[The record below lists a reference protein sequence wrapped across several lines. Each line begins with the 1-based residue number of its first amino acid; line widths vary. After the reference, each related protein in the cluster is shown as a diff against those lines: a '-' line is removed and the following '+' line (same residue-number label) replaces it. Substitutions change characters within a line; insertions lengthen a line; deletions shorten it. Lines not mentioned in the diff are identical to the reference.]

1 MLIDE
6 ATIKVTSGSGGD
18 GRIAYYIN
26 RGKPCGGDGGRGG
39 NVSALINPQMTSLLP
54 YVERKEREA
63 ESGGN
68 GGTFNK
74 SGRNADELVLYF
86 PPGTHLTDLE
96 TGEVIELTS
105 SETPVQLCRGGNGG
119 WGNATINLSSN
130 HLFDKAN
137 PGQKGNTRCFKVA
150 MKLIADFGLVG
161 FPNAGKSSL
170 LNVLTAAQAR
180 VADYPFTTLEPNL
193 GVLYGNHGYTR
204 RVLADIPG
212 LIEGASE
219 GKGLGVKFLKHI
231 EKVSTILHCISC
243 ESTDPLKDYHEIRAE
258 LGAYNPSLLQKKE
271 IVILTKSD
279 LIADD
284 KKRLAKIQKQLAPV
298 AAQIVVCSIAD
309 DQSIETIKAKLIED
323 CH

>member
-1 MLIDE
+1 
-6 ATIKVTSGSGGD
+6 
-18 GRIAYYIN
+18 
-26 RGKPCGGDGGRGG
+26 
-39 NVSALINPQMTSLLP
+39 
-54 YVERKEREA
+54 
-63 ESGGN
+63 
-68 GGTFNK
+68 
-74 SGRNADELVLYF
+74 
-86 PPGTHLTDLE
+86 
-96 TGEVIELTS
+96 
-105 SETPVQLCRGGNGG
+105 
-119 WGNATINLSSN
+119 
-130 HLFDKAN
+130 
-137 PGQKGNTRCFKVA
+137 
-150 MKLIADFGLVG
+150 
-161 FPNAGKSSL
+161 
-170 LNVLTAAQAR
+170 
-180 VADYPFTTLEPNL
+180 
-193 GVLYGNHGYTR
+193 
-204 RVLADIPG
+204 

>member
-6 ATIKVTSGSGGD
+6 ATIKVISGSGGD

-63 ESGGN
+63 ESGGG

-137 PGQKGNTRCFKVA
+137 PGQKGHTRQFKVA
-150 MKLIADFGLVG
+150 MKLIADFGFVG

-193 GVLYGNHGYTR
+193 GVLYGNHGYVR

-231 EKVSTILHCISC
+231 EKVSIILHCISC
-243 ESTDPLKDYHEIRAE
+243 ESADPLKDYHEIRAE
-258 LGAYNPSLLQKKE
+258 LGAYNPALLQKEE
-271 IVILTKSD
+271 IVLLTKSD

-284 KKRLAKIQKQLAPV
+284 KKRLTKIKKQLAPV
-298 AAQIVVCSIAD
+298 AKHIIVCSIVDDKSIQDIAD
-309 DQSIETIKAKLIED
+309 ILISD
-323 CH
+323 RS